1 MNISNKSTL
10 TQLAFFTALAA
21 TIHIVEDL
29 IMRMLP
35 LPFIRVGFSNIV
47 ILYLICHHKIWEAF
61 VVNISKTLLSGIVTL
76 TLLSP
81 STILSLT
88 AGITAIVIMVLVSWF
103 HLGLGVYGISICGA
117 IAHNLMQLIMVRS
130 ILIHSDKV
138 FVLTPILLLIALLS
152 GSIIAYFTLYIDRK
166 SENTDIIK
174 L

>member
-10 TQLAFFTALAA
+10 TQLAFYTALAA

-47 ILYLICHHKIWEAF
+47 ILYLILHHKIWEAF

-103 HLGLGVYGISICGA
+103 HLGWVFTEL
-117 IAHNLMQLIMVRS
+117 
-130 ILIHSDKV
+130 V
-138 FVLTPILLLIALLS
+138 FVELSLIIDAVNY
-152 GSIIAYFTLYIDRK
+152 GSQHSY
-166 SENTDIIK
+166 S
-174 L
+174 